1 MKLRFD
7 LPTLLV
13 VVGLL
18 LVGRAGAVGSAV
30 APEAA
35 SPAVSHASARIG
47 DDDPVEVEVLRREHN
62 LQLVFAL
69 KGSGEYLADVR
80 VAIYQ
85 SPGEKILGAVSG
97 GPFFFVSLPPGR
109 YRIDAELNGKT
120 LTRSL
125 TMPAKGR
132 RDLYFYWDSE

>member
-1 MKLRFD
+1 MKLRFA

-18 LVGRAGAVGSAV
+18 LAGPVGAAGSAV
-30 APEAA
+30 APAAA

-80 VAIYQ
+80 VGIYR
-85 SPGEKILGAVSG
+85 SPGEKILGVVSA
-97 GPFFFVSLPPGR
+97 GPFFFATLAPGQ